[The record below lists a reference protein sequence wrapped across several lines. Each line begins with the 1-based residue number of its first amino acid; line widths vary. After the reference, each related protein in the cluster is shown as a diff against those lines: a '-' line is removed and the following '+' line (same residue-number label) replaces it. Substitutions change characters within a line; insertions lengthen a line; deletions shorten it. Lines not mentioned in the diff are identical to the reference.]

1 MPYIIKSS
9 RSPEPVILK
18 NKFNIIKGK
27 PKYNKIGYKDI
38 QFMLKLRK
46 TRNNNDLNNNK
57 NINNDEEVDELFKAI
72 VDLQLL

>member
-1 MPYIIKSS
+1 MPYIIKNS
-9 RSPEPVILK
+9 RSLETVILK
-18 NKFNIIKGK
+18 NKFNKIKGK

-57 NINNDEEVDELFKAI
+57 NINNDEEIDELFR
-72 VDLQLL
+72 LL

>member
-18 NKFNIIKGK
+18 NKFNTIKGK
-27 PKYNKIGYKDI
+27 PKYNKIGNKDI

>member
-18 NKFNIIKGK
+18 NKFNKIKGK
-27 PKYNKIGYKDI
+27 PKYNKIGNKDI

-46 TRNNNDLNNNK
+46 TRNNNDLNNNM
-57 NINNDEEVDELFKAI
+57 NINNDEEIDELFR
-72 VDLQLL
+72 LL

>member
-18 NKFNIIKGK
+18 NKFNKIKGK
-27 PKYNKIGYKDI
+27 PKYNKIGNKDI

>member
-18 NKFNIIKGK
+18 NKFNKIKGK

-46 TRNNNDLNNNK
+46 TRNNNDLNNNM